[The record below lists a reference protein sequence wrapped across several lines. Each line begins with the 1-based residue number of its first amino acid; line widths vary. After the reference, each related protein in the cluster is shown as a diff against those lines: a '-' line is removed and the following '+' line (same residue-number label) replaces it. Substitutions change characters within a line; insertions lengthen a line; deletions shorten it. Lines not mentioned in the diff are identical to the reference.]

1 MKKFEFTK
9 AEQKLVEK
17 LHLLEQES
25 DRTEKEWVAAVK
37 AANKAERQFDIMETR
52 LDIMDEK
59 ICNKIET
66 RLRKKW
72 PSNKFSYLYK
82 TIGTG
87 FKGLTLWVS
96 VPDKEIVEK
105 TPVQKLEEEAF
116 NLGYGIQAL

>member
-25 DRTEKEWVAAVK
+25 DRTEKEWSNAKIAYD
-37 AANKAERQFDIMETR
+37 KAEKRFDIAETR
-52 LDIMDEK
+52 FGIMDEK
-59 ICNKIET
+59 IRNKIET
-66 RLRKKW
+66 RLREEY
-72 PSNKFSYLYK
+72 PSKKFSYLYK
-82 TIGTG
+82 TIGTD
-87 FKGLTLWVS
+87 FKGLNLWIN